1 MREDEIVDG
10 GKAHLRLVPAR
21 LSFKRLVMLHQIEDL
36 GIQRVAVERPA
47 PTEIDSR
54 VAAGEGRSST
64 RQWFAGGHRHEP
76 VSTRLKGLAED
87 GEGEVF
93 CVHDPKLSFETP
105 SCQEKMS

>member
-1 MREDEIVDG
+1 MRSSTVAKRTFDLYRPDSPSSASSCSIRSKISG
-10 GKAHLRLVPAR
+10 SNASRSNAR
-21 LSFKRLVMLHQIEDL
+21 FQPK
-36 GIQRVAVERPA
+36 
-47 PTEIDSR
+47 IDSR
-54 VAAGEGRSST
+54 VAAGDGRSST

-105 SCQEKMS
+105 SCQQKMSS